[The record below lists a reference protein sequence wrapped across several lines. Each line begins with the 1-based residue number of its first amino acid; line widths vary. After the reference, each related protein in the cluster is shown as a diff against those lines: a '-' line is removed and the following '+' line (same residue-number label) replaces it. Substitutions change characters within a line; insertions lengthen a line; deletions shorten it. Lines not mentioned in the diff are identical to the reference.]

1 MFLSAVLSLWNSKDT
16 TSGQL
21 AEAAAGAPVHE
32 PVRILPPS
40 LYGKNLDP
48 QDCPHSLFWHYYGS
62 SWHAGDSGLF
72 STSRLPTAT

>member
-1 MFLSAVLSLWNSKDT
+1 MLDST
-16 TSGQL
+16 P
-21 AEAAAGAPVHE
+21 GAPVHE

-48 QDCPHSLFWHYYGS
+48 KDCPDSFFWHYYGS

-72 STSRLPTAT
+72 SQYFPYCSGNRD